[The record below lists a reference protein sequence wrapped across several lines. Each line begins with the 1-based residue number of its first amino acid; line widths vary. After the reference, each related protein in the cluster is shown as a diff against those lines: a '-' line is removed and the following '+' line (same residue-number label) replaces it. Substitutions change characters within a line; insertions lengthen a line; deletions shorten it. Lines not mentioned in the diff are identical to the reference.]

1 MKPNLSQPSFP
12 ASKLSV
18 AELVER
24 NPTAVERPS
33 KLEWW
38 YQLAAPAA
46 EPSATSTL
54 KQRESYRRGRLIATI
69 LLMQIVVI
77 LIVAAPVGLF
87 VNPLLL
93 PNLLITLVVLLVA
106 VFANHRGRVIIAG
119 ILAMGVL
126 ELSLGLNVVFTSIH
140 GLTVFALPLFDLLVL
155 GELLAVSL
163 LPEGVVFLTA
173 FVNVLFIGAMFL
185 LLPKTPEFAAVLQ
198 SASAVDALARPIAIQ
213 IMVAVVT
220 FLWVRSARRALER
233 ADRATTI
240 AALEHSLAEQGKL
253 IAQQKE
259 QLERGIQQIIE
270 TQTRI
275 AKGDLS
281 ARVPLTEENV
291 LWGVAGMMNNVL
303 SRLQRASQ
311 AEEEVR
317 RTRQAAAYL
326 IEVLHQSNGR
336 TINWPYTG
344 TIFDAIVA
352 QYNSALVL
360 RTSSGRISAVKR

>member
-1 MKPNLSQPSFP
+1 MNPNLSQSPAS

-24 NPTAVERPS
+24 NPAAVERPS
-33 KLEWW
+33 RLEWW
-38 YQLAAPAA
+38 YQLAAPVA
-46 EPSATSTL
+46 EPSASSTL

-77 LIVAAPVGLF
+77 CSIAAPVGLF

-93 PNLLITLVVLLVA
+93 PNLFITLAILFIA

-126 ELSLGLNVVFTSIH
+126 ELSLGLNVVFTSMN

-198 SASAVDALARPIAIQ
+198 SPSAVDALARPIVIQ

-259 QLERGIQQIIE
+259 QLERGIQQIID

-275 AKGDLS
+275 ARGDLS
-281 ARVPLTEENV
+281 ARVPLTQENV
-291 LWGVAGMMNNVL
+291 LWGVAGMLNNVL
-303 SRLQRASQ
+303 ARLQRASQ
-311 AEEEVR
+311 AEEDVR
-317 RTRQAAAYL
+317 RTRQAAVYL
-326 IEVLHQSNGR
+326 MEVLRQSNGR

-344 TIFDAIVA
+344 TVFDALVA
-352 QYNSALVL
+352 QYNAALVL
-360 RTSSGRISAVKR
+360 RASSGKMAAIKS

>member
-1 MKPNLSQPSFP
+1 MKSNLSQAAAPVSH
-12 ASKLSV
+12 LSLTEV
-18 AELVER
+18 IER
-24 NPTAVERPS
+24 NPAAGERQS
-33 KLEWW
+33 RLEWW
-38 YQLAAPAA
+38 YELAAPAA
-46 EPSATSTL
+46 ELSSTATL
-54 KQRESYRRGRLIATI
+54 KQREAYRRGRLIATI

-77 LIVAAPVGLF
+77 LIVAVPVGLF
-87 VNPLLL
+87 VNAVLL
-93 PNLLITLVVLLVA
+93 PNLLITLVILLIA
-106 VFANHRGRVIIAG
+106 VFANRRGRVIVAG

-126 ELSLGLNVVFTSIH
+126 ELSMGLNVVFTSMN

-173 FVNVLFIGAMFL
+173 FVNVLFIGAMFV
-185 LLPKTPEFAAVLQ
+185 LLPKTPEFARMLQ
-198 SASAVDALARPIAIQ
+198 SSSAVDALARPIAIQ

-220 FLWVRSARRALER
+220 FLWVRSAKRALER

-240 AALEHSLAEQGKL
+240 AALEHSLAQQGQQ

-259 QLERGIQQIIE
+259 QLERGIQKIID
-270 TQTRI
+270 TQSRI

-281 ARVPLTEENV
+281 ARVPLTQEHV

-317 RTRQAAAYL
+317 RSRQAAAYL
-326 IEVLHQSNGR
+326 IEVLRQANGR
-336 TINWPYTG
+336 PINWPYTG

-360 RTSSGRISAVKR
+360 RPSNGRMPVVKR